1 MRWNWMGRGAGAVCA
16 VAGCMPMLAALVGG
30 AAGSATS
37 NLMMGSS
44 MMAAA
49 SPPREPAWVV
59 GLGQFS
65 WPLLIVSAALLIW
78 SFRRTG
84 PLPRGLAYASVAL
97 LVVNR
102 LAMTPWIFF
111 PAMGVLAIAFVVAY
125 MAARQTVRTTAESVA
140 PILD

>member
-37 NLMMGSS
+37 TLMMGSS
-44 MMAAA
+44 MMPVA
-49 SPPREPAWVV
+49 SHPSEPAWVV

-65 WPLLIVSAALLIW
+65 WPLLIFSAGLLIW
-78 SFRRTG
+78 SFRRTA
-84 PLPRGLAYASVAL
+84 PLPRGLAYGSVVL
-97 LVVNR
+97 LVANR

-125 MAARQTVRTTAESVA
+125 MTTRQAGRAPADPVA